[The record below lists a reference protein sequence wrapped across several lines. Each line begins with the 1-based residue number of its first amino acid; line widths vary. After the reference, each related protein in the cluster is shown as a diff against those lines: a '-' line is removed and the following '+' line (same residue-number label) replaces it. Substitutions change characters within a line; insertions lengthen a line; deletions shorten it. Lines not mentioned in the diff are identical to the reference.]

1 MVTTANQCT
10 TDVVVIIGDHEVVI
24 EMMAMIQN
32 LVDIIGAVEHR
43 IQDQEAGLRLI
54 LPRLILDKGTIR
66 HMRAENILRP
76 FHK

>member
-1 MVTTANQCT
+1 MVTTANHRT

-43 IQDQEAGLRLI
+43 IQDQEAGPRPI
-54 LPRLILDKGTIR
+54 LPHPILDKGTIR
-66 HMRAENILRP
+66 HMMAENILTP